1 MSKDRQDTVYKFDF
15 LIIITALL
23 ITCYLTANIMAV
35 KLVEIC
41 GVTWFDAGTITFP
54 LTYML
59 GDVLTEVWG
68 FKTAK
73 KVIYLAFF
81 CNLILVLAT
90 YIGTFLP
97 APTYLS
103 DVNSAYKMIF
113 SYTPRILF
121 ASLIAF
127 ILGSLSNAWT
137 LEAVKKVTGQ
147 KWLFIRTILS
157 SAVGYIFDT
166 VFFVLIAFCGTVA
179 WKDLWTMI
187 IAQYMIKLVIEALF
201 ATPIVYAII
210 DFVRKKAGVEVNV
223 K

>member
-1 MSKDRQDTVYKFDF
+1 MRNNKQKIYKFDF
-15 LIIITALL
+15 LIVISALL

-35 KLVEIC
+35 KLVEIY

-73 KVIYLAFF
+73 KVIYLAFI
-81 CNLILVLAT
+81 CNIILVLT
-90 YIGTFLP
+90 TFIGTLLP
-97 APTYLS
+97 SPAYLS
-103 DVNSAYKMIF
+103 DINNAYALIF

-121 ASLIAF
+121 ASLLAF

-137 LEAVKKVTGQ
+137 LDMIKKITGE

-166 VFFVLIAFCGTVA
+166 VLFVFVAFLGIVS
-179 WKDLWTMI
+179 WQDMISMI
-187 IAQYMIKLVIEALF
+187 IAQYIIKLVIEAAF
-201 ATPIVYAII
+201 ATPIVYMII
-210 DFVRKKAGVEVNV
+210 DFVRVKAGDVHG
-223 K
+223 

>member
-1 MSKDRQDTVYKFDF
+1 MNQTKQVKTKFDF

-35 KLVEIC
+35 KLVEIF

-73 KVIYLAFF
+73 KVIYLAFV
-81 CNLILVLAT
+81 CNVILVIAT
-90 YIGTFLP
+90 YIGTLLP
-97 APTYLS
+97 APSDLV
-103 DVNSAYKMIF
+103 DVNNAYTIIF

-137 LEAVKKVTGQ
+137 LEAIKKITGE
-147 KWLFIRTILS
+147 KWLFIRTIMS

-166 VFFVLIAFCGTVA
+166 VFFVFIAFFGTVG
-179 WKDLWTMI
+179 WQDLVTMI
-187 IAQYMIKLVIEALF
+187 VAQYIIKLVIESLF
-201 ATPIVYAII
+201 ATPVVYAVI
-210 DFVRKKAGVEVNV
+210 DFVRVRAGVEYV

>member
-1 MSKDRQDTVYKFDF
+1 MKKTETKQFDF

-35 KLVEIC
+35 KLVEIY
-41 GVTWFDAGTITFP
+41 GMTWFDAGTITFP

-73 KVIYLAFF
+73 KVIYLAFL
-81 CNLILVLAT
+81 CNLILVVAT
-90 YIGTFLP
+90 YIGTLLP
-97 APTYLS
+97 GPSSLS
-103 DVNSAYKMIF
+103 DINNAYAMIF

-121 ASLIAF
+121 ASLVAF
-127 ILGSLSNAWT
+127 VLGSLSNAWT
-137 LEAVKKVTGQ
+137 LERVKKITGE
-147 KWLFIRTILS
+147 KWLFLRTIGS

-166 VFFVLIAFCGTVA
+166 VVFVIIAFAGTVG
-179 WKDLWTMI
+179 WNDLMTMI
-187 IAQYMIKLVIEALF
+187 IAQYIIKLVIEAIF

-210 DFVRKKAGVEVNV
+210 DFVRVKAGIEHV